1 MRFFTTCW
9 IIVSRL
15 LLVLISFFFSFLL
28 GAAWASRISLVMG
41 AYFLRRRGGTP
52 VRLAAALAR
61 KGSSMALHSRY
72 CLFFFFLFLFF
83 LFLFVGFPSSSA
95 RFDNRDHWRITVLIM
110 VGIQW
115 NGLCWGCWGIPFE
128 PAKFQP
134 ATTDLGHL
142 RGTWIGSRACDK
154 IVLSVHNSCTVLHIT
169 YTVLVLCLH
178 MLSLRVLSFPPSK
191 VET

>member
-1 MRFFTTCW
+1 
-9 IIVSRL
+9 
-15 LLVLISFFFSFLL
+15 
-28 GAAWASRISLVMG
+28 
-41 AYFLRRRGGTP
+41 
-52 VRLAAALAR
+52 
-61 KGSSMALHSRY
+61 
-72 CLFFFFLFLFF
+72 
-83 LFLFVGFPSSSA
+83 
-95 RFDNRDHWRITVLIM
+95 M

-169 YTVLVLCLH
+169 YTVLRLVFTYAFPAGFVV
-178 MLSLRVLSFPPSK
+178 LSLKSRDVIIGLASPMPAFSRIAFQRV
-191 VET
+191 

>member
-1 MRFFTTCW
+1 
-9 IIVSRL
+9 
-15 LLVLISFFFSFLL
+15 
-28 GAAWASRISLVMG
+28 
-41 AYFLRRRGGTP
+41 
-52 VRLAAALAR
+52 
-61 KGSSMALHSRY
+61 
-72 CLFFFFLFLFF
+72 
-83 LFLFVGFPSSSA
+83 
-95 RFDNRDHWRITVLIM
+95 M

-178 MLSLRVLSFPPSK
+178 MLSLRDLSFFPSK